1 MLQIEIKLPAVKIV
15 LTKTDAQ
22 NFCKH
27 VLNVFVNNKVNR
39 LSDCG
44 AVYAYNKLRSK
55 LNQPKATLNLPLE
68 YAMMLK
74 TYCNNAIVEHDLE
87 RIALYGIYEQID
99 KKMK

>member
-15 LTKTDAQ
+15 LSKSDVQ
-22 NFCKH
+22 IFCKH
-27 VLNVFVNNKVNR
+27 VLNVFVHNKVNR

-55 LNQPKATLNLPLE
+55 VNQPKATLNLPLE

-74 TYCNNAIVEHDLE
+74 IYCTNAVIEHDLE
-87 RIALYGIYEQID
+87 RVVLYEIYEQLD